1 MKRIIITN
9 PFHGICHMQ
18 VCAEK
23 NATDEE
29 ILKVCNKENPSGTT
43 NGWSTVL
50 RNEEDPNMNPVK
62 CADNPNRLHLLIQ
75 C

>member
-1 MKRIIITN
+1 MEERIIITI

-23 NATDEE
+23 DVTDEE
-29 ILKVCNKENPSGTT
+29 ILKICNEQNPSGTI

-50 RNEEDPNMNPVK
+50 SRKNNN
-62 CADNPNRLHLLIQ
+62 N
-75 C
+75 

>member
-1 MKRIIITN
+1 MEERIIITI

-23 NATDEE
+23 DVTDEE
-29 ILKVCNKENPSGTT
+29 ILKICNEQNPSGTI

-50 RNEEDPNMNPVK
+50 RNETVK
-62 CADNPNRLHLLIQ
+62 CADNPDRLHLLIR